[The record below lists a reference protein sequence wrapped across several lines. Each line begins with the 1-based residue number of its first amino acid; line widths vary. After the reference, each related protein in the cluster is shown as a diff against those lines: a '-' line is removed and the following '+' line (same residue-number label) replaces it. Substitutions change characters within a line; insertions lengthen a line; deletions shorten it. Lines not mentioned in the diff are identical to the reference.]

1 MGPRS
6 APCSSQS
13 AATMSDFMC
22 FGAVRYEESNMAA
35 SLLMWLNRLQLFML
49 LCPLC
54 VPGFLNLE
62 ELNEMKY
69 GIQIL
74 PDPIILGQVS
84 ESIRDS

>member
-1 MGPRS
+1 
-6 APCSSQS
+6 
-13 AATMSDFMC
+13 MSDFMC
-22 FGAVRYEESNMAA
+22 FVAVRYEESNMAA

-84 ESIRDS
+84 ESIEDS